1 MRKKFLV
8 LLAVASLTIAGIL
21 AAQAFAATKKVSV
34 KDNFFST
41 SKVTIK
47 KGQKVTWRWVRTTQD
62 HNVTSSKGHF
72 QSGDKAS
79 GTFSHKFN
87 KRGTFTVICTIHPTQ
102 MRMKVVVK

>member
-1 MRKKFLV
+1 MRKKLLV
-8 LLAVASLTIAGIL
+8 LLAIASLTIAGIL

-47 KGQKVTWRWVRTTQD
+47 KGQKVTWRWVSTTQD
-62 HNVTSSKGHF
+62 HNVTGKGFH
-72 QSGDKAS
+72 SGDKDR
-79 GTFSHKFN
+79 GTYSHKFN

>member
-1 MRKKFLV
+1 MRKKLLV
-8 LLAVASLTIAGIL
+8 LLAVASMTIAGIL

-41 SKVTIK
+41 SKVTVK
-47 KGQKVTWRWVRTTQD
+47 KGGRVTWRWVSTTSE
-62 HNVTSSKGHF
+62 HNVTSRGNFHSRNQDHGSYTKRF
-72 QSGDKAS
+72 
-79 GTFSHKFN
+79 T

>member
-1 MRKKFLV
+1 MRKKLLV
-8 LLAVASLTIAGIL
+8 LLAIASLTVAGIL

-41 SKVTIK
+41 SKVTIR
-47 KGQKVTWRWVRTTQD
+47 KGQSVTWRWVHTTSD

-72 QSGDKAS
+72 HSATKSS
-79 GTFSHKFN
+79 GTYSHKFS